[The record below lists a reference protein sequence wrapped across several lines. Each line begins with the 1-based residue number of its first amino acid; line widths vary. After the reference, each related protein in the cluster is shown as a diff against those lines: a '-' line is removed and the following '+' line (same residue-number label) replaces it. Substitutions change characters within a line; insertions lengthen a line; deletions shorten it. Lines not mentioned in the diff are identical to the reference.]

1 MEQLLEIKELILN
14 AIEHPIN
21 EDEKEENLI
30 SALGILDQL
39 IGSAGTDRYIYEHP
53 NVGWMLFDNRLS
65 DRETLTNG
73 LAYKGTLD
81 NYKQQSSE
89 MLIDYLLKKENEKL

>member
-1 MEQLLEIKELILN
+1 MEKLLEIKELLLN
-14 AIEHPIN
+14 AIEHPIS
-21 EDEKEENLI
+21 EDEKKENLN

-39 IGSAGTDRYIYEHP
+39 IGSVGTDRYVYEHL

-65 DRETLTNG
+65 AMEMLTNG
-73 LAYKGTLD
+73 LSYKGTLD

-89 MLIDYLLKKENEKL
+89 MLIDYLLKKEQ